1 MPFSS
6 GQPARFHPVRLGI
19 LIAWLI
25 STLPA
30 ISAPIR
36 DYPTTLTQPDGS
48 SVKALLSGDEYF
60 NWAHDK
66 NGYVIMQ
73 DRRSGL
79 WVYAAK
85 DGDDIAPTA
94 FIAGKVDPASVGLT
108 PNALPSPDGMASLRK
123 EKLARR
129 YSDDGPSYAPTQG
142 TLSNIVIYIRFKDQT
157 EFTTSTS
164 TYDAMFNGT
173 TSNSSMR
180 NYFKEVSF
188 TKLTVNTY
196 FYPTTTGSTVVSYQD
211 SQPRAYYEPYNA
223 TSNPIGYQDDSQAA
237 TREHTLLAAA
247 VNAVG
252 SQVPTTLNLDIDSDG
267 RVDNVCFVVKGSPGA
282 WADLLWPHKW
292 SLYTQYVTLN
302 GKRVYTYNLQLENH
316 MLYSSGVGVLCH
328 EMFHSLGA
336 PDLYHYSYDGYVP
349 VGPWDVMENNQEPP
363 QHMSAYMKYR
373 YGRWITS
380 IPEITTSGSYSLN
393 PLTYPTN
400 NCWKIKSPNSTTEY
414 FVLEYRLKSGKFE
427 NSLPGSGLLVYRVNT
442 RYDGNGNASGPPDE
456 LYVYRPGGSCT
467 TNGSVSSA
475 YLSSN
480 SGRKAINDYTNPKSF
495 LSNCEPA
502 GLNIDNIGTAGTT
515 ITFDVHIMTGTAR
528 RVVFQAVPAQTYAGD
543 LLSPQPVVKIVDSQ
557 GAVVQDSTAPVT
569 ISIKANSGANGATL
583 LGTTTV
589 NAVGGIATFT
599 DLAVDLAGT
608 GYVLTAS
615 SPNLVSSDCASFT
628 IARRPTTLVYTA
640 QPGDAF
646 IGHIL
651 SPAPVLEI
659 RDSLGERVSD
669 YSGSVSISIK
679 PGTGS
684 SEATLGG
691 ILTTNAVKGIAS
703 FGDLTLNKA
712 ATGYVLTAVTG
723 TLPPV
728 DSSPFSVIRSP
739 MGFLSQTGPNEVTV
753 SLDPADRTV
762 QICDFVIAFPTA
774 DLTTPT
780 ASDVTPSA
788 NWAYTFVE
796 SGAGMV
802 RFWLDNWDGV
812 SSTGPA
818 AKIRFTPVSGVS
830 GRSIPIRILT
840 TSNVADN
847 EFVSYYLAENVLRFV
862 PGGKLAFTAQPGH
875 AEPGLTIPGP
885 PIISLRDGT
894 EADVTDVPSMITI
907 SLKPG
912 SGNPT
917 AALSGTRKR
926 SLAGGLASFNDLSVD
941 LPGSDY
947 ALVATADGF
956 SPAESMPFNV
966 GAVPFVVS
974 DVVSS
979 LRWAAGLDPAPADG
993 IGRLNVAR
1001 DGESAEVIDAA
1012 DAIVIARKIAGLD
1025 SNP

>member
-316 MLYSSGVGVLCH
+316 MLYSSG
-328 EMFHSLGA
+328 
-336 PDLYHYSYDGYVP
+336 
-349 VGPWDVMENNQEPP
+349 
-363 QHMSAYMKYR
+363 
-373 YGRWITS
+373 
-380 IPEITTSGSYSLN
+380 
-393 PLTYPTN
+393 
-400 NCWKIKSPNSTTEY
+400 
-414 FVLEYRLKSGKFE
+414 
-427 NSLPGSGLLVYRVNT
+427 
-442 RYDGNGNASGPPDE
+442 
-456 LYVYRPGGSCT
+456 
-467 TNGSVSSA
+467 
-475 YLSSN
+475 
-480 SGRKAINDYTNPKSF
+480 
-495 LSNCEPA
+495 
-502 GLNIDNIGTAGTT
+502 
-515 ITFDVHIMTGTAR
+515 
-528 RVVFQAVPAQTYAGD
+528 
-543 LLSPQPVVKIVDSQ
+543 
-557 GAVVQDSTAPVT
+557 
-569 ISIKANSGANGATL
+569 
-583 LGTTTV
+583 
-589 NAVGGIATFT
+589 
-599 DLAVDLAGT
+599 
-608 GYVLTAS
+608 
-615 SPNLVSSDCASFT
+615 
-628 IARRPTTLVYTA
+628 
-640 QPGDAF
+640 
-646 IGHIL
+646 
-651 SPAPVLEI
+651 
-659 RDSLGERVSD
+659 
-669 YSGSVSISIK
+669 
-679 PGTGS
+679 
-684 SEATLGG
+684 
-691 ILTTNAVKGIAS
+691 
-703 FGDLTLNKA
+703 
-712 ATGYVLTAVTG
+712 
-723 TLPPV
+723 
-728 DSSPFSVIRSP
+728 
-739 MGFLSQTGPNEVTV
+739 
-753 SLDPADRTV
+753 
-762 QICDFVIAFPTA
+762 
-774 DLTTPT
+774 
-780 ASDVTPSA
+780 
-788 NWAYTFVE
+788 
-796 SGAGMV
+796 
-802 RFWLDNWDGV
+802 
-812 SSTGPA
+812 
-818 AKIRFTPVSGVS
+818 
-830 GRSIPIRILT
+830 
-840 TSNVADN
+840 
-847 EFVSYYLAENVLRFV
+847 
-862 PGGKLAFTAQPGH
+862 
-875 AEPGLTIPGP
+875 
-885 PIISLRDGT
+885 
-894 EADVTDVPSMITI
+894 
-907 SLKPG
+907 
-912 SGNPT
+912 
-917 AALSGTRKR
+917 
-926 SLAGGLASFNDLSVD
+926 
-941 LPGSDY
+941 
-947 ALVATADGF
+947 
-956 SPAESMPFNV
+956 
-966 GAVPFVVS
+966 
-974 DVVSS
+974 
-979 LRWAAGLDPAPADG
+979 
-993 IGRLNVAR
+993 
-1001 DGESAEVIDAA
+1001 
-1012 DAIVIARKIAGLD
+1012 
-1025 SNP
+1025 